1 MVCING
7 RLIGDE
13 KELARWAHEVWEFT
27 LHRPHAL
34 NLALAEDYYSNYLRD
49 TEASNTHMQ
58 KNTIRDY
65 VKTACLD
72 PGVKSLK
79 FICTFVKNNSCVT

>member
-49 TEASNTHMQ
+49 TEASNTHTHTHAEQ
-58 KNTIRDY
+58 NHTGL
-65 VKTACLD
+65 CEN
-72 PGVKSLK
+72 SLSRPWCK
-79 FICTFVKNNSCVT
+79 ILKVYLHIC